1 MKRRKRCHRSPCP
14 HLLNFSLVTL
24 SALSALS
31 PCRLVAFSPCPLSP
45 CPQMLTLSSW
55 KSLSLAKESSR
66 TQEEV
71 VVATETWEP
80 SFRGNLF
87 QVTLNTELT
96 GNQVSNFREFCLLAF
111 LLCKTCLLLAILDQ
125 TSLETWRSCFHI
137 NGTSFLPCSMRVG

>member
-1 MKRRKRCHRSPCP
+1 MPSLTLPSFAQLFPCH
-14 HLLNFSLVTL
+14 LVGLVGLVTL
-24 SALSALS
+24 SPFRLVTLS
-31 PCRLVAFSPCPLSP
+31 PCDLVTLPPCPLSP

-111 LLCKTCLLLAILDQ
+111 LLCKTCLFLAILDQ
-125 TSLETWRSCFHI
+125 TSLETWRSYFHI
-137 NGTSFLPCSMRVG
+137 NGKSFLP